1 LYTINDCYKEY
12 SRNGHKEQYVSQ
24 DGSWG
29 LEHKELM
36 KMTPS
41 SGRFA
46 LMMEAARTS
55 ETLTNV
61 YQTTR
66 SYNPED
72 SHLHTCRRKNLNS
85 YKELMFTHFKIMFAV
100 NLVRIA
106 ELSGCAM
113 GAIPTTHT
121 IVLGLSRKL
130 VVECFH
136 EDGFE
141 CGMKTRRR
149 HSLL

>member
-1 LYTINDCYKEY
+1 
-12 SRNGHKEQYVSQ
+12 
-24 DGSWG
+24 
-29 LEHKELM
+29 
-36 KMTPS
+36 
-41 SGRFA
+41 
-46 LMMEAARTS
+46 
-55 ETLTNV
+55 
-61 YQTTR
+61 
-66 SYNPED
+66 
-72 SHLHTCRRKNLNS
+72 
-85 YKELMFTHFKIMFAV
+85 MFAV

-106 ELSGCAM
+106 ELSGFAM

-121 IVLGLSRKL
+121 IVLGLSRKS